1 MAQILAKMR
10 FDFTGRT
17 KSGKLFGN
25 KNIEQLADNNRQQK
39 VAKMRNVP
47 MQGIRID
54 DIDMSQDIYTL
65 VDDITGARVAYA
77 PVVITFVADT
87 IDELVKFAVME
98 AFRTIEII
106 EPGEMLLAKGEIEK
120 LVFRMSEELSGY
132 REHLQRQMDN
142 GR

>member
-1 MAQILAKMR
+1 VAHILAKIR
-10 FDFTGRT
+10 FDYPGRA

-25 KNIEQLADNNRQQK
+25 KNIEQLADDNRQQK

-65 VDDITGARVAYA
+65 VDDITGTRVAYA
-77 PVVITFVADT
+77 PVVITLVADR
-87 IDELVKFAVME
+87 IDELVQFAVME
-98 AFRTIEII
+98 DFRTIEII
-106 EPGEMLLAKGEIEK
+106 EPGELLLAKDEIEK
-120 LVFRMSEELSGY
+120 LIFRVSKESSGY
-132 REHLQRQMDN
+132 RDHLQRQMDN